1 MKIEGTKELAEAL
14 KELGE
19 ALEVLGRKYGPPS
32 PKTIYRTTDRPKTR
46 YTSAEEGEGS
56 DLYRSSQFAEA
67 SIKRKVAEA
76 LRKLRAK
83 KNSDVTI
90 AQEPEKRER
99 TRKPVTFSGELPEEQ
114 PKKKPVVSWETK
126 TSSKEALIGRIIN
139 AGLKKKVFTSAEINE
154 QKNVLAT
161 YTEPE
166 LERIANFI
174 ENIEETDS
182 KIEIPNHGTEIDLT
196 DLFMDGI
203 R

>member
-14 KELGE
+14 RELGK

-99 TRKPVTFSGELPEEQ
+99 TRKPVTFSGELPEQ

-139 AGLKKKVFTSAEINE
+139 AGLRKKVFTSAEIGE